1 MGNWKVN
8 NSSAAKNGKIYS
20 VFLFPLSYP
29 IPSYSKKEFS
39 FPLFLINLLLNA
51 FIFIICWTSHI
62 KMKRD
67 FPSSTFSSLCVTA
80 LWCVSFILYILS
92 DKWRWVLFFVE
103 FGMPY
108 HLLNTTTSEKIRSNN
123 NEPAQDTGDVYL
135 CITEPT
141 TNYRSEAAH
150 ISLTHKK

>member
-1 MGNWKVN
+1 MVIFIRFF
-8 NSSAAKNGKIYS
+8 SSHYHIQFLRTVKRN
-20 VFLFPLSYP
+20 FLFL
-29 IPSYSKKEFS
+29 F
-39 FPLFLINLLLNA
+39 FLINLLLNA

-108 HLLNTTTSEKIRSNN
+108 HLLNTTTSKKIRSNN